1 LIFKVSFQ
9 LCPLIKTSETRQA
22 GFATLHIAA
31 KGNGKGVGFHNITYI
46 RV

>member
-1 LIFKVSFQ
+1 LSINKNIRDLSN
-9 LCPLIKTSETRQA
+9 R
-22 GFATLHIAA
+22 GATLHIAA